1 MRSRQTKQPKNELHA
16 HYCATCQGYSPCY
29 GPLEPCLLTDD
40 CVQCGAI
47 LEGTPAVQIT
57 SHQTTQPNTEIPTK

>member
-47 LEGTPAVQIT
+47 LEGTPAVQI
-57 SHQTTQPNTEIPTK
+57 H